1 MVVALL
7 TVTLGVGRVGAA
19 VLARHRAQ
27 AAADLAAL
35 AAAGALP
42 AGPTAAC
49 DRARDLAATMGA
61 AITDCAVTGLDITVQ
76 VSVGVEIGGGTARAV
91 ARAGPV

>member
-1 MVVALL
+1 MVLALL
-7 TVTLGVGRVGAA
+7 TVTLAAGRVGAA

-35 AAAGALP
+35 AAAAAMP
-42 AGPTAAC
+42 AGPAAAC
-49 DRARDLAATMGA
+49 GRGRELAAAMGA
-61 AITDCAVTGLDITVQ
+61 AITDCAVTDLDITIE
-76 VSVGVEIGGGTARAV
+76 VSVGVGLGGGQARAA

>member
-1 MVVALL
+1 MVLALL
-7 TVTLGVGRVGAA
+7 TVTLAAGRVGAA

-35 AAAGALP
+35 AAAAALP
-42 AGPTAAC
+42 AGPATAC
-49 DRARDLAATMGA
+49 EQARELAASMGS
-61 AITDCAVTGLDITVQ
+61 AIADCAVTGLDITVR
-76 VSVGVEIGGGTARAV
+76 VSVGVGLGGGEARAV

>member
-7 TVTLGVGRVGAA
+7 TVTLAVGRVGAA

-35 AAAGALP
+35 AAAAAVP
-42 AGPTAAC
+42 AGPAAAC
-49 DRARDLAATMGA
+49 EQARELAATMGSV
-61 AITDCAVTGLDITVQ
+61 ITECAVTDLDITIE
-76 VSVGVEIGGGTARAV
+76 VSVGVGLGGGQARAV